1 MDIVI
6 HAIYDRVKIK
16 EAVTNRVS
24 VHQSSKRQVYDR
36 VKIKE
41 VALRVPRITRSE
53 GMGITVGISKLRL
66 LLCPIG
72 ASSTTG
78 EKSSWAMLLP
88 IVIFGPPSIL
98 IPLLFAFP
106 VALRP
111 GARLVL
117 VVGPWLL
124 PVVVFGR

>member
-6 HAIYDRVKIK
+6 HEICDRVKIK

-24 VHQSSKRQVYDR
+24 VHHILIRKFLLSGSL
-36 VKIKE
+36 
-41 VALRVPRITRSE
+41 ALRVPRITRSE

-88 IVIFGPPSIL
+88 ILIFEPPSIL